1 MKPRTKKH
9 SQVKKL
15 DKQRKKKKRAH
26 HRRAYS
32 VAETGELLAM
42 SVSTV
47 RRMIKDGRLRAVR
60 TCGTSRGRIII
71 SEAAINEY
79 LGDSRKDVHPPRSQD
94 G

>member
-1 MKPRTKKH
+1 MEPRTKKH
-9 SQVKKL
+9 SQVKKS
-15 DKQRKKKKRAH
+15 DKHRKKKKRAH

-71 SEAAINEY
+71 SEAAIDEY
-79 LGDSRKDVHPPRSQD
+79 LGDSRKDMHPPRSQE

>member
-1 MKPRTKKH
+1 MEPRTKKH
-9 SQVKKL
+9 SQVKKS
-15 DKQRKKKKRAH
+15 DKHRKKKKRAH

-71 SEAAINEY
+71 SEAAIDEY
-79 LGDSRKDVHPPRSQD
+79 LGDSRKDVHPPRSQE